1 MRRMSLVLAATLLAT
16 PAIAGP
22 AEEARRVYAEFV
34 EAQNAHDLQR
44 VRGLF
49 IDSPHFLW
57 VTNGLPVWGPE
68 AAVQR
73 LARFHANEVW
83 RIETDESRARAVEV
97 NTQTGLLHVPLVL
110 VVGPAVAP
118 QRYRILVSAVV
129 TGTEAGWRIAA
140 LLTTNENTD
149 EAAP

>member
-1 MRRMSLVLAATLLAT
+1 MRRASLILAATLLAA

-34 EAQNAHDLQR
+34 AAQNAHDLER

-49 IDSPHFLW
+49 VDSPHFLW
-57 VTNGLPVWGPE
+57 VTNGLPVWGAE
-68 AAVQR
+68 AALRR

-83 RIETDESRARAVEV
+83 RIETDEARSRAVAVNAE
-97 NTQTGLLHVPLVL
+97 TGLLHVPLVL
-110 VVGPAVAP
+110 VVGPTAAP
-118 QRYRILVSAVV
+118 QRYRILVSAMV
-129 TGTEAGWRIAA
+129 TGTQAGWRIAA
-140 LLTTNENTD
+140 LLTTDENTG